1 MSTRKRI
8 ASKVPLYKLPKK
20 EEELEEMDLKK
31 VRAAMLKE
39 LDENRKKLNEWY
51 DTEMYKNLKKA

>member
-1 MSTRKRI
+1 
-8 ASKVPLYKLPKK
+8 
-20 EEELEEMDLKK
+20 MDLKK

-51 DTEMYKNLKKA
+51 DTEMDKNLKKA